1 MLTIKKNITA
11 IKRFQA
17 EVISCTVHLNNRL
30 KDKHFTMRAI
40 AFWNMDTAEYHWYLT
55 NLQVPAQLIYPLYR
69 NRWQI
74 ELLFKSL
81 KSSFHLNEIPISNP
95 VLIENLVLANLIAS
109 VIGSRVYQASQSN
122 QKATLEPVL
131 KPTQN
136 PKLFSIQKALM
147 FFIATASYLFN
158 HLHAHQPNLHPNTY
172 IDWNRL

>member
-1 MLTIKKNITA
+1 
-11 IKRFQA
+11 
-17 EVISCTVHLNNRL
+17 
-30 KDKHFTMRAI
+30 
-40 AFWNMDTAEYHWYLT
+40 MDTAEYHWYLT

-81 KSSFHLNEIPISNP
+81 KSSFHLNEIPSNNP

-109 VIGSRVYQASQSN
+109 VIGSSVYQASQSN

-136 PKLFSIQKALM
+136 PKLFSIQGCL
-147 FFIATASYLFN
+147 T
-158 HLHAHQPNLHPNTY
+158 
-172 IDWNRL
+172 